1 MQSPFLHATAD
12 DMSAQTEKTKVLHYL
27 EACCKVLTTT
37 NEPLANIID
46 YIPDNFQGVAE
57 MVLYR
62 LPKLSRVN
70 FVADISKENS
80 ITFFGRKQRRT
91 SKILLI

>member
-1 MQSPFLHATAD
+1 MA
-12 DMSAQTEKTKVLHYL
+12 
-27 EACCKVLTTT
+27 TT

-46 YIPDNFQGVAE
+46 DVLSHIPDNFQGVAEPDNFQGVAE
-57 MVLYR
+57 MVLYH

-70 FVADISKENS
+70 FVADVSKENS
-80 ITFFGRKQRRT
+80 IVFFGRKQRRT